1 MAKIGIITE
10 RDQTFHLPTNY
21 ALFHWISAE
30 VSQWWVG
37 AVKGISERVSEI
49 RWGPSD
55 GDEKTSTSVISDHA
69 DPVSRNP
76 ASFSFLIYFQRL
88 HLKTCFLLK
97 YS

>member
-49 RWGPSD
+49 RWGLSD
-55 GDEKTSTSVISDHA
+55 GD
-69 DPVSRNP
+69 
-76 ASFSFLIYFQRL
+76 
-88 HLKTCFLLK
+88 
-97 YS
+97 